1 MRKKKDVEL
10 TKTEDK
16 KIEDYDKEIAEKL

>member
-10 TKTEDK
+10 TKAEDK
-16 KIEDYDKEIAEKL
+16 VSKSYIIF